1 MRLAVLTSQI
11 LLFILLEP
19 TSSIA
24 QKNLGLGPL
33 KRCFDK
39 YSNLDSYRAK
49 IRQLNYDS
57 SLTNTGTFTTEFAF
71 SGTNY
76 FASNEE
82 FIVIAENGIQLT
94 LQISDKQAILSKY
107 DQDEKINNSLEFLK
121 LIDTSSGDIKVQKK
135 ADGYLYKIS
144 TPSISNT
151 LIQVLIDPNANLYKE
166 IEVIQY
172 LSNGSVGSKMKIE
185 FVKQEFDRSK
195 TIDEN
200 IDEYI
205 TRRNS
210 QAEMK
215 APYSDFTLLN
225 LLN

>member
-11 LLFILLEP
+11 LLFIFLEP
-19 TSSIA
+19 TCSIA

-82 FIVIAENGIQLT
+82 FLVIAENGIQLT
-94 LQISDKQAILSKY
+94 LQISDKQAILSEY
-107 DQDEKINNSLEFLK
+107 DQDGKINNSLEFLK
-121 LIDTSSGDIKVQKK
+121 LIDTSSGDIKVQKI

-172 LSNGSVGSKMKIE
+172 LSNGNVGSKMKIE
-185 FVKQEFDRSK
+185 FVNQEFESSETIYK
-195 TIDEN
+195 T

-205 TRRNS
+205 TGENS
-210 QAEMK
+210 RAELK
-215 APYSDFTLLN
+215 APYSDYTLFN